1 MQTNPSYA
9 VKLANAASP
18 TGVAFIGPEKSSGF
32 KTDKLD
38 SAFKFESEVEAC
50 VFADHMMGRFR
61 GFHGG
66 AAISVVTV

>member
-1 MQTNPSYA
+1 MQTNSSYA

-38 SAFKFESEVEAC
+38 SAFKFESKVED

-66 AAISVVTV
+66 AAISVVTAV